1 MNIAGIDYSTQ
12 AVDIVTVPYDQP
24 GTPDWHRFPLQG
36 DGAFERARDV
46 ANELPGRHSLFWD
59 DILAVGIEHPGGRY
73 GTGAMLRIQ
82 GAILSVIPARML
94 VISLPPGRWRKLN
107 GLSGSASKTEVA
119 RRSRALADPYESH
132 RAIVVRPDIELTW
145 AGVPQ
150 DAHDA
155 HLIALATSS
164 LIAPTVA
171 A

>member
-107 GLSGSASKTEVA
+107 GLPGNASKDAVAIQSEAINWREVGF
-119 RRSRALADPYESH
+119 P
-132 RAIVVRPDIELTW
+132 LTVGRW
-145 AGVPQ
+145 PQ

-164 LIAPTVA
+164 LISPTVVA
-171 A
+171 